1 MPTKPIKT
9 QHLTDR
15 QLAAIELIVTG
26 TSLGDVAT
34 KLGLNRCTLST
45 WKNQP
50 AFRETLTR
58 LRAEAL
64 SATGEELRSLGE
76 QCVAVIRAELRDGP
90 NKAAVALK
98 VLQMI
103 GVEKLLQ
110 ESLPTF
116 ADGAKDS
123 DQDRVAGH
131 GRAAMIEREIE
142 RLLVGRRSRFTSYA
156 LTNRYAASWSD
167 PTAGRATPR
176 KTTTALS
183 DRQGH

>member
-1 MPTKPIKT
+1 MPTKPINT

-26 TSLGDVAT
+26 TSLGDIAT

-76 QCVAVIRAELRDGP
+76 QCVAAIRAELRDGP

-103 GVEKLLQ
+103 GVEKL
-110 ESLPTF
+110 F
-116 ADGAKDS
+116 AQQVEDAIDNRDPDEG
-123 DQDRVAGH
+123 RVGCK
-131 GRAAMIEREIE
+131 GRAALIEIE
-142 RLLVGRRSRFTSYA
+142 LSRLQAEKQRID
-156 LTNRYAASWSD
+156 AS
-167 PTAGRATPR
+167 
-176 KTTTALS
+176 LS
-183 DRQGH
+183 SA

>member
-15 QLAAIELIVTG
+15 QLVAIELIVTG
-26 TSLGDVAT
+26 TSLGDIAT

-76 QCVAVIRAELRDGP
+76 QCVAAIRAELRDGP

-123 DQDRVAGH
+123 DQDRVAGR
-131 GRAAMIEREIE
+131 GRAELIAREIE
-142 RLLVGRRSRFTSYA
+142 RLQAEHTRIVACL
-156 LTNRYAASWSD
+156 
-167 PTAGRATPR
+167 AGA
-176 KTTTALS
+176 
-183 DRQGH
+183 

>member
-58 LRAEAL
+58 LRREAL

-76 QCVAVIRAELRDGP
+76 QCVAAIRAELRDGP

-103 GVEKLLQ
+103 GVEKL
-110 ESLPTF
+110 F
-116 ADGAKDS
+116 AQQVETIEDASRDPDEG
-123 DQDRVAGH
+123 RVAGK
-131 GRAAMIEREIE
+131 GRAALIDIELSRLQAEKQRIE
-142 RLLVGRRSRFTSYA
+142 
-156 LTNRYAASWSD
+156 AS
-167 PTAGRATPR
+167 
-176 KTTTALS
+176 LS
-183 DRQGH
+183 SA